1 MTMLL
6 IAALA
11 LFLIIIFMYND
22 LVNKRN
28 QVDNVFAALDAMLK
42 KRFDLIPNLVATVKN
57 YAQYEQSTLS
67 NLVELRSKA
76 INGDLSKEETVQLD
90 NNFSQAVSRLV
101 VLSESY
107 PALRATENYQQ
118 LQRALNETEEQISA
132 ARRTYNAFVTDYNNA
147 VQQFPSNLAAA
158 LFNFEARSVLATPEA
173 QRENVNVNQLFQ

>member
-76 INGDLSKEETVQLD
+76 INGNLSKEETVQLD

-132 ARRTYNAFVTDYNNA
+132 ARRTYNAVVTDYNNA